1 MKRLVTYT
9 AVGLLLA
16 EVLLILV
23 SWLLSAT
30 MTEGVRSLLST
41 EGIRWFFGQFTSMQ
55 ASPWLVWLLLLSV
68 AWGSVSGSGL
78 IASLTRRG
86 GTRPYRERLAIR
98 LAAVLLLLYVGVV
111 IMLTAV
117 PHAVLLSATGSLFPS
132 AFSRS
137 LVPLVAFGVVL
148 LSVAFGFMSG
158 RFSSLSDVVSSLTS
172 GISAV
177 APLFLIYL
185 LAQQLVQSLA
195 FVFF

>member
-86 GTRPYRERLAIR
+86 GTTTPCW
-98 LAAVLLLLYVGVV
+98 
-111 IMLTAV
+111 LTCARSI
-117 PHAVLLSATGSLFPS
+117 LS
-132 AFSRS
+132 
-137 LVPLVAFGVVL
+137 
-148 LSVAFGFMSG
+148 
-158 RFSSLSDVVSSLTS
+158 
-172 GISAV
+172 
-177 APLFLIYL
+177 
-185 LAQQLVQSLA
+185 
-195 FVFF
+195 